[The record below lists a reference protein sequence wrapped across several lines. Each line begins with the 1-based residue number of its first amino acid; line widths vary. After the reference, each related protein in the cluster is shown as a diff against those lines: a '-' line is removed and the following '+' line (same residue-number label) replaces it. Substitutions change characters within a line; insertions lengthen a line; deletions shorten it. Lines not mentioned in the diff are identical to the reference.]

1 MRDVYFFQ
9 FFFQLIDTKT
19 INYNWHNKNCLK
31 LHFFWLFCVQCYCLN
46 WQLEKHVSHFGKN
59 VFFFNFQGCQ
69 TIKFFKNYGISKKS
83 IVKITFNLIPLPI
96 CLLICFYLSTERGI
110 KRGKCI
116 FYFRQNVR
124 FWMPA
129 SFVRQ
134 LLTMPASDVRLRH
147 FPMFD
152 NNEPF
157 VPFWW
162 LRKKVAMG
170 KHSSQEVL
178 LGC

>member
-1 MRDVYFFQ
+1 MPP
-9 FFFQLIDTKT
+9 
-19 INYNWHNKNCLK
+19 
-31 LHFFWLFCVQCYCLN
+31 
-46 WQLEKHVSHFGKN
+46 
-59 VFFFNFQGCQ
+59 
-69 TIKFFKNYGISKKS
+69 
-83 IVKITFNLIPLPI
+83 NLY
-96 CLLICFYLSTERGI
+96 FYLSTERGI
-110 KRGKCI
+110 RRGKCI
-116 FYFRQNVR
+116 FYFSQNVR